1 MNLRE
6 LQQHKRAV
14 TIDGIVNEP
23 RPVGCAS
30 PSWLACYP
38 NFQDALRGGETTF
51 RALPHFAK
59 LPVLKRTSTNTEAQ
73 AVAVSVTLNEV
84 RAAYVQLSTTCV
96 VEAVERY
103 LSAGMHSENLQ
114 SIRSTILDTI
124 VAQFPHATVPQVAR
138 PPCLL
143 SPGKGI
149 FLDGWQ
155 RFFAYLSRD
164 DKTIPLLAVDWPVLY
179 ERLAS
184 NPPEDGKTATNLP
197 R

>member
-14 TIDGIVNEP
+14 MVDGIVKES

-38 NFQDALRGGETTF
+38 NFQDALRGGETSF

-59 LPVLKRTSTNTEAQ
+59 LPVLKRTATNTEAQ
-73 AVAVSVTLNEV
+73 AVFTSVTLNEV
-84 RAAYVQLSTTCV
+84 RAAYVELSTTCV
-96 VEAVERY
+96 VEAVESY
-103 LSAGMHSENLQ
+103 LSVGMHSENLQ
-114 SIRSTILDTI
+114 SIRSSILDTI
-124 VAQFPHATVPQVAR
+124 AAQFPHATVPQVAR

-155 RFFAYLSRD
+155 RFFTYLSRD
-164 DKTIPLLAVDWPVLY
+164 DKTIPLLAVDWPVFY
-179 ERLAS
+179 ERLAGNS
-184 NPPEDGKTATNLP
+184 PEDGRAATNLP

>member
-14 TIDGIVNEP
+14 MVDGIVEES

-38 NFQDALRGGETTF
+38 NFQDALRGGETSF

-59 LPVLKRTSTNTEAQ
+59 LPVLKRTATNTEAQ
-73 AVAVSVTLNEV
+73 AVFTSVTLNEV
-84 RAAYVQLSTTCV
+84 RAAYVELSTTCV
-96 VEAVERY
+96 VEVVESY
-103 LSAGMHSENLQ
+103 LSVGMHSENLQ
-114 SIRSTILDTI
+114 SIRSSILDTI
-124 VAQFPHATVPQVAR
+124 AAQFPHATVPQVAR

-155 RFFAYLSRD
+155 RFFTYLSRD

-179 ERLAS
+179 ERLAGNS
-184 NPPEDGKTATNLP
+184 PEDGRAATNLP